1 MNTSPMLWVSLL
13 IILIYSPTFFYDF
26 SLDDFLVTEP
36 VDGKIQTLSDAF
48 GLWTQRFNKV
58 DYRPVSMFS
67 FGLEYLILGK
77 LHPGVS
83 HFVNVLLWI
92 AVVWSGYQLLQ
103 QITEN
108 KQPKT
113 VFWTVLLFSCL
124 PINVEMVASIKS
136 RDNLFSLLFTFWSL
150 RLLILPL
157 KKENLLKHAGG
168 LTLYFLALVAK
179 LDAAGLVIFTP
190 IYHLI
195 ATSPIFN
202 VKKLARSALFLYILF
217 MITFHLRMNV
227 LYNFIATADFTT
239 DIGKVTFTENPAAI
253 FNHSIDKLAAA
264 LYTNIIYLQKIL
276 IPFDLR
282 YYYGFK
288 YYEFP
293 AFISLTILS
302 ASVFHFLAIG
312 VLGWAIVN
320 KKKAISV
327 GILGYI
333 CFIAYALNLAAPM
346 AGVVADRYA
355 AQSTIWMML
364 LVSSLLMMIPQKK
377 ISVALLTT
385 LLVFFSCVSA
395 YRVTAW
401 KDGITLIE
409 RDAPHLEKS
418 YEGMRIAASVYKT
431 EADSAKDETLKKSYL
446 QKALHCA
453 QKANEIYPQNT
464 LMNSYEGSYWFE
476 LGNYE
481 KAIEKFRDAL
491 SVDSNKINTLTFLG
505 DVFYTSRQP
514 DSSLFYYQKAF
525 AINKN
530 NPVLINNISTVY
542 YESGQKQ
549 AALQFNLD
557 LIEKDST
564 TGAAWENLGYYYLAE
579 KDSAMAIQH
588 FKRAIQYG
596 LSPTAIPVFIK

>member
-1 MNTSPMLWVSLL
+1 
-13 IILIYSPTFFYDF
+13 
-26 SLDDFLVTEP
+26 
-36 VDGKIQTLSDAF
+36 
-48 GLWTQRFNKV
+48 
-58 DYRPVSMFS
+58 
-67 FGLEYLILGK
+67 
-77 LHPGVS
+77 
-83 HFVNVLLWI
+83 
-92 AVVWSGYQLLQ
+92 
-103 QITEN
+103 
-108 KQPKT
+108 
-113 VFWTVLLFSCL
+113 
-124 PINVEMVASIKS
+124 MVASIKS

-168 LTLYFLALVAK
+168 LTLYFLALIAK

-355 AQSTIWMML
+355 AQSTLWMML

-377 ISVALLTT
+377 ISVALLTI

-431 EADSAKDETLKKSYL
+431 EADSATDETLKKAYL

-491 SVDSNKINTLTFLG
+491 AVDSNKINTLTFLG

-588 FKRAIQYG
+588 FKKAIQYG

>member
-1 MNTSPMLWVSLL
+1 MLWVSLL
-13 IILIYSPTFFYDF
+13 IMVLYFPTIFFDF

-157 KKENLLKHAGG
+157 SKENILKHIAGF
-168 LTLYFLALVAK
+168 TLSILAFLSK
-179 LDAAGLVIFTP
+179 LDAMGILLFVPFYHFISDNRSIKIRFRQSLILLTIISTIIIILQSNLIDYIAG
-190 IYHLI
+190 
-195 ATSPIFN
+195 A
-202 VKKLARSALFLYILF
+202 K
-217 MITFHLRMNV
+217 
-227 LYNFIATADFTT
+227 DFSS
-239 DIGKVTFTENPAAI
+239 DIGKVTFTENPLSDNATLSNRI
-253 FNHSIDKLAAA
+253 SA
-264 LYTNIIYLQKIL
+264 LFYSNSIYLSKIFF
-276 IPFDLR
+276 PSDLR
-282 YYYGFK
+282 YYYGYRYFDIPVLNSLK
-288 YYEFP
+288 T
-293 AFISLTILS
+293 ISNIVAQLL
-302 ASVFHFLAIG
+302 FLLLIFRLIKKNQLLLIG
-312 VLGWAIVN
+312 
-320 KKKAISV
+320 IS
-327 GILGYI
+327 GYVS
-333 CFIAYALNLAAPM
+333 FIAYALNFVVVAAGI
-346 AGVVADRYA
+346 AADRYA

-377 ISVALLTT
+377 ISVALLTI

-401 KDGITLIE
+401 KDGISLIE

-491 SVDSNKINTLTFLG
+491 AVDSNKINTLTFLG

-588 FKRAIQYG
+588 FKKAIQYG

>member
-1 MNTSPMLWVSLL
+1 
-13 IILIYSPTFFYDF
+13 
-26 SLDDFLVTEP
+26 
-36 VDGKIQTLSDAF
+36 
-48 GLWTQRFNKV
+48 
-58 DYRPVSMFS
+58 
-67 FGLEYLILGK
+67 
-77 LHPGVS
+77 
-83 HFVNVLLWI
+83 
-92 AVVWSGYQLLQ
+92 
-103 QITEN
+103 
-108 KQPKT
+108 
-113 VFWTVLLFSCL
+113 
-124 PINVEMVASIKS
+124 
-136 RDNLFSLLFTFWSL
+136 
-150 RLLILPL
+150 
-157 KKENLLKHAGG
+157 
-168 LTLYFLALVAK
+168 
-179 LDAAGLVIFTP
+179 
-190 IYHLI
+190 
-195 ATSPIFN
+195 
-202 VKKLARSALFLYILF
+202 
-217 MITFHLRMNV
+217 
-227 LYNFIATADFTT
+227 
-239 DIGKVTFTENPAAI
+239 
-253 FNHSIDKLAAA
+253 
-264 LYTNIIYLQKIL
+264 
-276 IPFDLR
+276 
-282 YYYGFK
+282 
-288 YYEFP
+288 
-293 AFISLTILS
+293 
-302 ASVFHFLAIG
+302 
-312 VLGWAIVN
+312 
-320 KKKAISV
+320 
-327 GILGYI
+327 
-333 CFIAYALNLAAPM
+333 M

-377 ISVALLTT
+377 ISVALLTI

-418 YEGMRIAASVYKT
+418 YEGMRIASSVYKT
-431 EADSAKDETLKKSYL
+431 EADSATDETLKKSYL

-491 SVDSNKINTLTFLG
+491 AVDSNKINTLTFLG

-549 AALQFNLD
+549 AALQFNLN

-588 FKRAIQYG
+588 FKKAIQYG